1 MDRDDVIECKSVINW
16 KDIIV
21 SCKIRFCVCRDG
33 VIKCDSVMNLERYN
47 YILLDSVDKDRDNVI
62 SYESVMNWKG
72 IIVSFKIRFYV
83 SRNGVTL

>member
-1 MDRDDVIECKSVINW
+1 MDRDDVIECKSVMNW
-16 KDIIV
+16 KGIIV

-33 VIKCDSVMNLERYN
+33 VIKCDSVMNLEKY
-47 YILLDSVDKDRDNVI
+47 YFILLDSVNKDRDNVI
-62 SYESVMNWKG
+62 SYESVMNWKS